1 MVSPLFFYQL
11 TLIALIWL
19 CVMLHW
25 VWPSDAAA
33 CPTLPEPLP
42 PRPKRKREPTQG
54 DRILNCSGEHRQQ
67 VVFIKT
73 TEKSFLPQAHLAST
87 FLPQKIE
94 SNMPHRSYIFGG
106 LVLPDT
112 TAIFIERDI

>member
-1 MVSPLFFYQL
+1 MA
-11 TLIALIWL
+11 I
-19 CVMLHW
+19 M
-25 VWPSDAAA
+25 PSLRSGHA
-33 CPTLPEPLP
+33 
-42 PRPKRKREPTQG
+42 QG

-73 TEKSFLPQAHLAST
+73 TEKSFLPQANLAST

-94 SNMPHRSYIFGG
+94 SNMPHRRYIFGG

-112 TAIFIERDI
+112 TAIFIERDIS

>member
-1 MVSPLFFYQL
+1 LSGTV
-11 TLIALIWL
+11 
-19 CVMLHW
+19 
-25 VWPSDAAA
+25 
-33 CPTLPEPLP
+33 
-42 PRPKRKREPTQG
+42 QG

-73 TEKSFLPQAHLAST
+73 TEKSFLPQANLAST

-112 TAIFIERDI
+112 TAIFIERDISWPMELILDIPMLADHRDEGGGRPHQTGNV